1 MNFQEFV
8 TSNFASLSAKM
19 NGSSELFH
27 NKIRKEAFQSFEKG
41 AFPTLKSEEW
51 KFTNIKPIVNTEFEL
66 GSSESSIN
74 VSDYILP
81 DFDGHV
87 LVFINGN
94 FVESASQYENG
105 SGLKVSNLNTALT
118 SDNDELK
125 KGFNS
130 LVDHKN
136 IFSEINSSLYQDGA
150 FIKVQQGKIIEKP
163 ILLLYLTDASSQSTV
178 SFPRNFFSIEK
189 DAQVKII
196 EKYDNTI
203 GENKSFSTS
212 ITEIFVAEKAICDHY
227 KIQTDI
233 DSASHI
239 GTTNV
244 RQKESSVFSNFVF
257 TLSGDIIRNDLN
269 VTQDGEHIETQ
280 MIGLFMLS
288 NKTHVDNHTSL
299 DLLAP
304 HSYSNEFYRGILD
317 DRSHGVFNGK
327 IFVRKEAQKTNAF
340 QTNNNLL
347 LSDDAKINTK
357 PQLEIWADDV
367 KCSHGATTGQ
377 LDEEALFYLKARGIG
392 DTAARALLLRAFA
405 GEITDKI
412 KIDSVRNYLESLIEQ
427 KLNV

>member
-8 TSNFASLSAKM
+8 TNNFASLSDTM

-27 NKIRKEAFQSFEKG
+27 NKIRKESYASFQKSE
-41 AFPTLKSEEW
+41 FPSLRTEEW
-51 KFTNIKPIVNTEFEL
+51 KFTNVRGLVNTEFEL
-66 GSSESSIN
+66 GNTNSSIN
-74 VSDYILP
+74 VRDYILP
-81 DFDGHV
+81 DFDGSV
-87 LVFINGN
+87 LVFINGQ
-94 FVESASQYENG
+94 FIEGASEYANEG
-105 SGLKVSNLNTALT
+105 GLEISNLSTALA
-118 SDNDELK
+118 SDNADLK

-130 LVDHKN
+130 LVDSKN

-150 FIKVQQGKIIEKP
+150 FIKVQTGKIIEKP
-163 ILLLYLTDASSQSTV
+163 ILLLYLTDAESQNTV
-178 SFPRNFFSIEK
+178 SFPRNFISVEK
-189 DAQVKII
+189 DAQVKVI
-196 EKYDNTI
+196 EKYNTV
-203 GENKSFSTS
+203 GENKSLSTS
-212 ITEIFVAEKAICDHY
+212 ITEIFVDERAICDHY

-233 DSASHI
+233 DTASHI

-244 RQKESSVFSNFVF
+244 RQKASSVFSNYVM

-269 VTQDGEHIETQ
+269 VTQDGEHIETH
-280 MIGLFMLS
+280 MIGLYMLS

-304 HSYSNEFYRGILD
+304 HSYSNEFYKGILD

-377 LDEEALFYLKARGIG
+377 LDNEALFYLKARGIG
-392 DTAARALLLRAFA
+392 DVAAKALLLRAFA

-412 KIDSVRNYLESLIEQ
+412 KIDSVRTYLESLIET
-427 KLNV
+427 KLNA

>member
-8 TSNFASLSAKM
+8 TNNFASLSDKM

-27 NKIRKEAFQSFEKG
+27 NKIRTESFASFQ
-41 AFPTLKSEEW
+41 KSEFPSLKTEDW
-51 KFTNIKPIVNTEFEL
+51 KFTNVRGLVNTEFEL
-66 GSSESSIN
+66 GNANSSIN
-74 VSDYILP
+74 VSDYVLP
-81 DFDGHV
+81 GFDGYV
-87 LVFINGN
+87 LVFVNGE
-94 FVESASQYENG
+94 FIESTSQYANEG
-105 SGLKVSNLNTALT
+105 GLEISNLSTALA
-118 SDNDELK
+118 SDNADLK
-125 KGFNS
+125 KDFNS
-130 LVDHKN
+130 LVDSKN

-150 FIKVQQGKIIEKP
+150 FIKVQAGKIIEKP
-163 ILLLYLTDASSQSTV
+163 ILLLYLTDAASQNTV
-178 SFPRNFFSIEK
+178 SFPRNFISVEK
-189 DAQVKII
+189 DAQVKVI
-196 EKYDNTI
+196 EKFDTV
-203 GENKSFSTS
+203 GGNKSLSTS
-212 ITEIFVAEKAICDHY
+212 ITEIFVDERAVCDHY

-233 DSASHI
+233 NTASHI

-244 RQKESSVFSNFVF
+244 RQKASSVFSNYVM

-269 VTQDGEHIETQ
+269 VTQDGEHIETH
-280 MIGLFMLS
+280 MIGLYMLS

-299 DLLAP
+299 DLLSP
-304 HSYSNEFYRGILD
+304 HSYSNEFYKGILD
-317 DRSHGVFNGK
+317 NRSHGVFNGK

-377 LDEEALFYLKARGIG
+377 LDKEALFYLKARGIG
-392 DTAARALLLRAFA
+392 DVAAKSLLLRAFA

-412 KIDSVRNYLESLIEQ
+412 KIESVRTHLESLIET